1 MIQAQASETLSVD
14 RIAPRQPSRLAGTR
28 LWASRFLSREERD
41 ALEDAVVATV
51 SVNANTDLVREGE
64 RTDTLFIVVDGWA
77 CRYTTT
83 REGGRQL
90 PALLVPG
97 DVGNLDSLMF
107 DRLDY
112 GVRTLTQ
119 TTIVPLPRDRALALA
134 AQHPGIARTFTW
146 AALVE
151 NVILSK
157 LALSLGRRSAK
168 ERLAHLLCELSVRL
182 DAEDGNESSFAFPL
196 TQEQVADALGLT
208 SVHVNR
214 TMQQLRSDGMVASA
228 NRTMTLPDVQGLRQ
242 IGGFDPRYL
251 HTKPAAEAQFA

>member
-1 MIQAQASETLSVD
+1 MIDVQQAEGSSAHSSQRSALPLVN
-14 RIAPRQPSRLAGTR
+14 TR
-28 LWASRFLSREERD
+28 LWNSGFLSREEQN
-41 ALEDAVVATV
+41 ALQNAVSPAR
-51 SVNANTDLVREGE
+51 SVGPNIDLVREGD
-64 RTDTLFIVVDGWA
+64 RTDSLFIVIKGWA

-83 REGGRQL
+83 KDGARQL

-119 TTIVPLPRDRALALA
+119 ATIVALPRDRALALA
-134 AQHPGIARTFTW
+134 AQYPGIGRTFTW

-151 NVILSK
+151 NTILSK
-157 LALSLGRRSAK
+157 WALSLGRRSAR

-182 DAEDGNESSFAFPL
+182 NAGDGNESSFACPL
-196 TQEQVADALGLT
+196 TQEQLADALGLT

-214 TMQQLRSDGMVASA
+214 TMQQLRNDGMVETE
-228 NRTMTLPDVQGLRQ
+228 NRTMTLPDVAGLRR
-242 IGGFDPRYL
+242 IGGFDPDYL
-251 HTKPAAEAQFA
+251 HIKSPAQTQLAE

>member
-1 MIQAQASETLSVD
+1 MIEAQHSESLSGTRV
-14 RIAPRQPSRLAGTR
+14 APRHSSRLAGTR
-28 LWASRFLSREERD
+28 LWASRFLSRVERD
-41 ALEDAVVATV
+41 ALEEAVASTR

-64 RTDTLFIVVDGWA
+64 RTDTLFIVADGWA

-83 REGGRQL
+83 REGGRHL

-97 DVGNLDSLMF
+97 DVDNLDSLMF

-112 GVRTLTQ
+112 GVRTFTQ
-119 TTIVPLPRDRALALA
+119 ATIVALTRDRALALA

-146 AALVE
+146 LALVE

-157 LALSLGRRSAK
+157 WALSLGRRSAK

-182 DAEDGNESSFAFPL
+182 DAEDGNETSFSFPL

-214 TMQQLRSDGMVASA
+214 TMQQLRNDGMVATA
-228 NRTMTLPDVQGLRQ
+228 NRTMTLPDAQGLRR
-242 IGGFDPRYL
+242 IGGFDPHYL
-251 HTKPAAEAQFA
+251 HIDPPADIQLA